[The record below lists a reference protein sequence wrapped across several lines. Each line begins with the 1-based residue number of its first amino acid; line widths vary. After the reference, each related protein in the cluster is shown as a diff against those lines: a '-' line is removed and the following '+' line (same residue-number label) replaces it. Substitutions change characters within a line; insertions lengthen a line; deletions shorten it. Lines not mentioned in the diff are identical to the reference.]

1 MFPGPKNRKEPVV
14 DNDRML
20 SLTGGGERNERGKEG
35 KRAQKVTVLFTLER
49 EGERRRGIIGVKDR
63 VAKRAENGQANE
75 RTSLFCSS
83 EVKDKLAGTPMVCQS
98 VGRRR
103 ANLKAQ
109 TEVN

>member
-35 KRAQKVTVLFTLER
+35 KRAQKVTVLFTLSG
-49 EGERRRGIIGVKDR
+49 EGEGEGIIGVKDR

-98 VGRRR
+98 VGRRGGGPI
-103 ANLKAQ
+103 
-109 TEVN
+109 